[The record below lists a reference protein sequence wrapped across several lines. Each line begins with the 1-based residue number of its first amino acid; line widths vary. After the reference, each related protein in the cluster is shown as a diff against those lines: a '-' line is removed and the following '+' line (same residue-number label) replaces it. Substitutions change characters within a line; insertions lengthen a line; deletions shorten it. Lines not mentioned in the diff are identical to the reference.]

1 MTTRLDISIGP
12 VQGFVSQSRRTR
24 DLWGS
29 SYLLAFLSAHAM
41 HGARKAGAEIKQPAI
56 QNDRLY
62 RWVAGHGTSESPRF
76 GTLPN
81 HFVAEVAGD
90 AHGVAE
96 AAVESLTAAW
106 RRVHDAVWNR
116 YVAHA
121 CPAGSD
127 TEAIWNRQVRT
138 FWEVMW
144 TAAPWD
150 DRGRSFAR
158 RKRWRSHSPPAE
170 PGAKCTVMHD
180 LQELSGHVRALN
192 RGAQDQFWNFLRND
206 VDSLD
211 LRDNERLCA
220 IALVKRLLPKVAP
233 EALGWEVDAAS
244 RWPSTVYVG
253 AAPWMQRVV
262 SAVPRQAAYADAAG
276 RYAPAGVR
284 TMQRPPCGL
293 AVPDAGDFPKLDA
306 NYLHREF
313 VGSKRLCPLGDGT
326 ENHARKELAGL
337 LQAIYDAEDE
347 DGRLGPP
354 PTFYALL
361 LADGDRLGELLG
373 ELGGETVSTALR
385 AFTDSVPKV
394 VEQHHGVP
402 VYAGGDDVLA
412 MLPMPRALACAQAL
426 SDAYRSA
433 FADAAAN
440 TDAKDGATLSAAAV
454 FAQIR
459 LPLNHVLGEAHRLL
473 DDVAKDGNGRES
485 LVAAVLKPG
494 GPYCQWATTWTRP
507 GPEGAVPATDQLHAL
522 RRKLDA
528 NTVEPGVSSALVYRV
543 RETLTRLCGWE
554 QWRPGDW
561 GSLPDDVD
569 VRSLL
574 GAEIHHSLDV
584 RTDGG
589 AEARADTLTER
600 VWSLLGRARNPRT
613 DAGAGTDATAKEDAN
628 GAIAQAGVDALL
640 LARFLADPEQGESDR

>member
-41 HGARKAGAEIKQPAI
+41 HGAKKAGAEIIQPAVD
-56 QNDRLY
+56 NDCLY
-62 RWVAGHGTSESPRF
+62 RWVAGHGTGEPPRF

-81 HFVAEVAGD
+81 HFVAEVNGD
-90 AHGVAE
+90 ASGVAE
-96 AAVESLTAAW
+96 AAVESITAAW
-106 RRVHDAVWNR
+106 TRAHDAVWNR

-127 TEAIWNRQVRT
+127 TEAIWSRQVGA
-138 FWEVMW
+138 FWDVMW

-150 DRGRSFAR
+150 DHGRSFAS

-170 PGAKCTVMHD
+170 PGDKCTIMHD
-180 LQELSGHVRALN
+180 LQELSGHVRAQH
-192 RGAQDQFWNFLRND
+192 RGAQDRFWNFLRND
-206 VDSLD
+206 VGSLD

-233 EALGWEVDAAS
+233 GALGWEVDAS

-253 AAPWMQRVV
+253 AVPWMQRVV
-262 SAVPRQAAYADAAG
+262 CAVPGQAAAYADAVG
-276 RYAPAGVR
+276 RYAPPGVR
-284 TMQRPPCGL
+284 TMQRPPRGL
-293 AVPDAGDFPKLDA
+293 AVADAGDFPKLDA

-313 VGSKRLCPLGDGT
+313 VGSKRLCPLRDDAGT
-326 ENHARKELAGL
+326 DARKELAQR
-337 LQAIYDAEDE
+337 LQAIHDAEGE

-361 LADGDRLGELLG
+361 LADGDRLGRLLG
-373 ELGGETVSTALR
+373 ELGGETVSIALR
-385 AFTDSVPKV
+385 AFTGCVPKA
-394 VEQHHGVP
+394 VEQHDGVT

-412 MLPMPRALACAQAL
+412 MLPISRALACAQAL

-433 FADAAAN
+433 FADAAVN
-440 TDAKDGATLSAAAV
+440 TAAKDEATLSAAAV
-454 FAQIR
+454 LAHIR
-459 LPLNHVLGEAHRLL
+459 LPLNHVLDEAHRLL
-473 DDVAKDGNGRES
+473 DDVAKDGNGRDS

-494 GPYCQWATTWTRP
+494 GPYCQWTTTWARP
-507 GPEGAVPATDQLHAL
+507 GPEGAVRATDQLHAL
-522 RRKLDA
+522 RRELDS
-528 NTVEPGVSSALVYRV
+528 NTVEPGLSSALVYRV

-569 VRSLL
+569 VRALL

-589 AEARADTLTER
+589 AGDRADTLTER
-600 VWSLLGRARNPRT
+600 VWNLLGRVRNPRT
-613 DAGAGTDATAKEDAN
+613 DAGTDATAKADAN
-628 GAIAQAGVDALL
+628 GAVAQAGVDALL
-640 LARFLADPEQGESDR
+640 LARFLADPGQGESDR